1 LLTERASDMKQK
13 GGDAGHLGILLQGAN
28 GSLWFMRDD
37 SNGPTRVPEETADRI
52 KGLLGKEYQDK
63 LLSYPL
69 SSAVIGLLNVAYGP
83 IQPDGVIHGCATKP
97 PGH

>member
-1 LLTERASDMKQK
+1 LLIERANDMKQK
-13 GGDAGHLGILLQGAN
+13 GGGAGHLGILLQGAN

-37 SNGPTRVPEETADRI
+37 SNGPARVEKETAARI
-52 KGLLGKEYQDK
+52 KGLLGKEYEDK

-69 SSAVIGLLNVAYGP
+69 SSAVIGLLNAAYGP

>member
-1 LLTERASDMKQK
+1 MEQH
-13 GGDAGHLGILLQGAN
+13 GGEGHLGFLLQGAT
-28 GSLWFMRDD
+28 GDLWFMRDD
-37 SNGPTRVPEETADRI
+37 SRGPERVDKETAERI
-52 KGLLGKEYQDK
+52 KGLMGKEYQEK

-69 SSAVIGLLNVAYGP
+69 DPAVISLLSAKYGP

>member
-1 LLTERASDMKQK
+1 MKQK
-13 GGDAGHLGILLQGAN
+13 GGGAGHLGILLQGAN

-37 SNGPTRVPEETADRI
+37 SNGPERVPKKTAERI
-52 KGLLGKEYQDK
+52 KGLLGKGYADK

-69 SSAVIGLLNVAYGP
+69 SSAVIAALNVAYGP

-97 PGH
+97 PSP